1 MLRGVE
7 YCLRV
12 YLPNSSMNTFS
23 SDDCKKLNSPLL
35 FALGA
40 TGAGAATAAATGADL
55 GAVSFDGDLAIDG
68 GEKKDVAGGFAFAAA
83 GGATLV
89 TVGNVTLVIAGGG
102 VDGVDL
108 VGCAGALGVVDAAL
122 ALVPPNVMTFT
133 AAVGF
138 SEDGGLGV

>member
-1 MLRGVE
+1 MDVLRGVE

-68 GEKKDVAGGFAFAAA
+68 GEKRMWR
-83 GGATLV
+83 
-89 TVGNVTLVIAGGG
+89 
-102 VDGVDL
+102 
-108 VGCAGALGVVDAAL
+108 VVL
-122 ALVPPNVMTFT
+122 PLQLRVVP
-133 AAVGF
+133 
-138 SEDGGLGV
+138 L